1 MYTVWSN
8 VKFYFGIVCWFLIT
22 IAMFL
27 VGWGM
32 SFTSVDLSMAP
43 KTIGLVSSISIKP
56 TSAGRAGNVNAL
68 VFQVDYD
75 PAGYWIYRASGSYS
89 NISDSIPVG
98 TKVTI
103 YHNGNIQSNGLYTV
117 YQLEDKSHVVYSKDE
132 YERREKLGG
141 RLIVLPGA
149 FVLLIVIFYQIK
161 KRRRLGVSNK
171 SLES

>member
-8 VKFYFGIVCWFLIT
+8 VKFYFGIGCWFLIT
-22 IAMFL
+22 IAVFL

-32 SFTSVDLSMAP
+32 SFTSVDLSTAP
-43 KTIGLVSSISIKP
+43 KTIGLISSVSVKP

-68 VFQVDYD
+68 VFQVDND
-75 PAGYWIYRASGSYS
+75 PAGYWIYRASRNYS
-89 NISDSIPVG
+89 SISDSLPIG
-98 TKVTI
+98 TEVTI
-103 YHNGNIQSNGLYTV
+103 YHSNKIQSNGLYTV

-132 YERREKLGG
+132 YEGKEKLGG

-161 KRRRLGVSNK
+161 KRRRLGVANK